1 MRKTKVQK
9 SEALRERALR
19 LFDMILE
26 ETQGDDD
33 EIQVLEALKDAIDD
47 YLFKYAGGEEE

>member
-33 EIQVLEALKDAIDD
+33 EIQVLEALKDVIDD